1 MVAQQRRAWDGMY
14 QHLVGGLG
22 SVLVSW
28 AGSQEEEPEVG
39 WEKVEIKLEL
49 LYLRPHLAFTASSIM
64 TFRG

>member
-1 MVAQQRRAWDGMY
+1 MVAQQRRAWGGRY

-22 SVLVSW
+22 PVSVSW

-39 WEKVEIKLEL
+39 WEKAEIKLEL
-49 LYLRPHLAFTASSIM
+49 LYVPPHLAFTASSIM